1 MSLNQCAVLSNE
13 PVLPSESSLFGV
25 PLAALLE
32 NDQKIKAN
40 TSTPLFLQAVR
51 ISELF
56 LAEVGS
62 DANTVFRSGASL
74 CSCVRGILTEG
85 KSHISLQP
93 WFLMLI
99 VSTVC
104 CLCVVFHAARL
115 CSRQADS

>member
-1 MSLNQCAVLSNE
+1 MLVSNE

-56 LAEVGS
+56 LLTPS
-62 DANTVFRSGASL
+62 LSSGPERHFAAASQ
-74 CSCVRGILTEG
+74 E
-85 KSHISLQP
+85 H
-93 WFLMLI
+93 
-99 VSTVC
+99 
-104 CLCVVFHAARL
+104 
-115 CSRQADS
+115 